1 MSRATHEVADVIRLF
16 GERLLAAGP
25 VTPARRRVMR
35 ALVACRT
42 SRLGGHVETCDSCSF
57 QRIAYNSCRNRHCPK
72 CQGARQAQWLEDRA
86 ADLLPVEYFHVV
98 FTVPEEVSALALQNK
113 RVLYAI
119 MFHASAVTLRT
130 IAADPKHLG
139 AEIGFLSVLHTWSQ
153 DLRHHPHVHCVVP
166 GGGLAPDGRWVA
178 CRPGF
183 FLPVRVLGA
192 LFRGKFV
199 AGLRAAFERGELQFQ
214 GELQRLGERSAFSRL
229 LDGLMQKSWV
239 VYSKPPFGG
248 PVPVLKYLARYTH
261 RVAIGNRRIL
271 AVDDSGVTFRYRDR
285 ASGDRA
291 RTMKLD
297 GVEFLRR
304 FLLHVLP
311 RGFSR
316 IRHYG
321 LLGNRKRATKLAAC
335 RLQLGAPMP
344 MEARPAIAPYEV
356 ADDRCPSCRSGHLVR
371 RRWPLLKLPE
381 VADTS

>member
-1 MSRATHEVADVIRLF
+1 MARATHEVADVIRLF
-16 GERLLAAGP
+16 GEHLLAAGP
-25 VTPARRRVMR
+25 VSPARRRVMR

-42 SRLGGHVETCDSCSF
+42 SRLGGHVEACDSCDY

-72 CQGARQAQWLEDRA
+72 CQGPRQAQWLEERA
-86 ADLLPVEYFHVV
+86 KDLLPVEYFHVV
-98 FTVPEEVSALALQNK
+98 FTMPEELAAIALQNK
-113 RVLYAI
+113 RVVYGILFA
-119 MFHASAVTLRT
+119 ASAATLLT
-130 IAADPKHLG
+130 IAADKKHLG

-166 GGGLAPDGRWVA
+166 GGGLAPDGRWIA

-192 LFRGKFV
+192 MFRGKFV
-199 AGLRAAFERGELQFQ
+199 AQLRRAFERGELRFQ
-214 GELQRLGERSAFSRL
+214 GQLERLRERAAFAQL
-229 LDGLMQKSWV
+229 LDDLMQMSWV

-248 PVPVLKYLARYTH
+248 PVQVLKYLARYTH

-271 AVDDSGVTFRYRDR
+271 GIDADGVTFRWRDR
-285 ASGDRA
+285 AQGDRVRA
-291 RTMKLD
+291 MKLP

-311 RGFSR
+311 RGFQR

-321 LLGNRKRATKLAAC
+321 LLGNRGRAVKLAAS
-335 RLQLGAPMP
+335 RLALGAPMP
-344 MEARPAIAPYEV
+344 AKDDAVGTPRETVEA
-356 ADDRCPSCRSGHLVR
+356 RCPSCRVGRLVR
-371 RRWPLLKLPE
+371 RRLSPSIVPE